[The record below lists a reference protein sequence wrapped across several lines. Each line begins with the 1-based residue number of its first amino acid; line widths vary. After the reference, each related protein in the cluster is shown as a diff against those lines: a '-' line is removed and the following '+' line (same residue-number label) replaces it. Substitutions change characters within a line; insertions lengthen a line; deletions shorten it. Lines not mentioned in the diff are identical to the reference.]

1 MVGEAFEKLVKIMK
15 RLRSKDG
22 CPWDKE
28 QTHQSLKPY
37 LLEEAYEVIESIDNN
52 DPESLKEELG
62 DLLLQPIF
70 HSQIAQDND
79 DFTIEDVINT
89 IIDKLIRRHPH
100 VFDNLEIK
108 TSEDQ
113 KIHWEKLKKH
123 EGKKSVL
130 EGIPKT
136 MPALNRAHRVQQ
148 RAATVGFDWNTTNQV
163 WEKIQE
169 EIEELKAAI
178 KTNEKNDI
186 FEEFGD
192 LLFALV
198 NLSRFLKLN
207 PEDALR
213 KATDKFSQRFHKVEQ
228 NYTDQGKDIN
238 RASLQDMDK
247 IWNKIKK
254 DSVNN
259 K

>member
-1 MVGEAFEKLVKIMK
+1 
-15 RLRSKDG
+15 
-22 CPWDKE
+22 
-28 QTHQSLKPY
+28 
-37 LLEEAYEVIESIDNN
+37 LEEAYEVIESIDNH
-52 DPESLKEELG
+52 DTESLKEELG
-62 DLLLQPIF
+62 DLLFQPVF
-70 HSQIAQDND
+70 HSQIAQDNG
-79 DFTIEDVINT
+79 DFSMEDVINT

-169 EIEELKAAI
+169 EIGELKSAI
-178 KTNEKNDI
+178 KTNEKNNI

-198 NLSRFLKLN
+198 NLSRFLRLN

-228 NYTDQGKDIN
+228 NYTDQGKDIHQ
-238 RASLQDMDK
+238 ASLQDMDK